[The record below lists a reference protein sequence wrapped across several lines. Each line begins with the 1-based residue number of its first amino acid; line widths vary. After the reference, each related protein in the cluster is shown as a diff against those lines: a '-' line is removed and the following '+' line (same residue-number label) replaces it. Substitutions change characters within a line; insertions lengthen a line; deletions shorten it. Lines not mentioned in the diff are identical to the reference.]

1 MPGTSAYPGALDDFA
16 LASPTNLGD
25 SDIKGRTH
33 SERSDDMEAAM
44 EAVQAELG
52 TDPAGASA
60 TVKARFDVIEAS
72 GWVTSAR
79 IADGTIATGDLADGA
94 VTSAKIADGTIA
106 TADIA
111 DAAITTAKIAAGAVV
126 TADLAD
132 ASVTTAK
139 IADDA
144 VTPAKVS
151 VPILSSGL
159 YLSGASGNYA
169 SAPDDAALDI
179 TGDLDIRCEV
189 ALADWTP
196 AATTGLV
203 SKFGSAGT
211 RSYQLYISS
220 AGNVGLRWSTDGTTI
235 ITQDSTAAT
244 GITDGVRRWVRAALD
259 VDDGGVYKVYF
270 YTSTDGVTW
279 TQLGTTRTGGSTT
292 SIFASTSILAVGSD
306 SNGTG
311 NLATGTFYRAQVRS
325 GIAGTIVANPD
336 FRLPF
341 DGRHRDSAGDTWT
354 LTGSAWAWVTEE
366 AA

>member
-1 MPGTSAYPGALDDFA
+1 MPGSSAYPGALDNFA
-16 LASPTNLGD
+16 AASPTNLAD
-25 SDIKGRTH
+25 SDATGRTH
-33 SERSDDMEAAM
+33 SERHDDVEAAV

-60 TVKARFDVIEAS
+60 TVKARFDAIEAN

-79 IADGTIATGDLADGA
+79 IADGTIAT
-94 VTSAKIADGTIA
+94 
-106 TADIA
+106 ADIA
-111 DAAITTAKIAAGAVV
+111 DAN
-126 TADLAD
+126 
-132 ASVTTAK
+132 VTTAK

-144 VTPAKVS
+144 VIPAKIS
-151 VPILSSGL
+151 VPILTSGL

-189 ALADWTP
+189 ALTDWTP
-196 AATTGLV
+196 AASTALV
-203 SKFGSAGT
+203 SKLGSAGT
-211 RSYQLYISS
+211 RSYQLFIAST
-220 AGNVGLRWSTDGTTI
+220 GNINLRWSTDGTAL
-235 ITQDSTAAT
+235 ITQDSTVAT
-244 GITDGVRRWVRAALD
+244 GITDGARRWVRATLD
-259 VDDGGVYKVYF
+259 VDNGAGGYAVQF
-270 YTSTDGVTW
+270 FTSTDGVTW
-279 TQLGTTRTGGSTT
+279 TQLGSTRTGGSTT

-306 SNGTG
+306 SNGTA
-311 NLATGTFYRAQVRS
+311 NNATGTFYRAQVRS
-325 GIAGTIVANPD
+325 GIGGTIVANPD